1 MLSPSGKIRIKHW
14 RHDNEDDGV
23 PLRRIALESAAN
35 PAAFSILFEHRR
47 SADVLVSPDDQYLV
61 VNNHPG
67 SSGGGGQ
74 LYRQVTAEPPH
85 YVVAAGFQ
93 GEGQE
98 LQDRAWAFYLTAT
111 GRKPTSDRD
120 HVLINAKAWSPDS
133 RTITLRIVGVGS
145 NNDRSVPS
153 PWESTFDIGTQQ
165 FRALSPSNNPGTV
178 AATTLPG
185 ERHPETRTRLLKIE
199 DIQSLTDDR
208 LRYAINEMFAR
219 RGADF
224 RDKDLKKIFSK
235 FPWYRPVT
243 GKSYESAEADFTPIE
258 EQNLKLL
265 GALRDQRAGRP
276 TQIIPEAGA
285 PNEGLVPNSNPH
297 GIPEGSYRDLRPIN
311 KQDANGSARLAS
323 TFVIRGSAFDFIVD
337 SSFSPT
343 VRGRSAGAIAFAIK
357 EKTIGKIVRNGDGT
371 VRLERGL
378 TQVVS
383 HSPANLS
390 EAFLNQVRTRRDF
403 DGQWAYKDGA
413 LLNLGTGNA
422 WRREE
427 GGAAGPTSRS
437 APKAPPAKS
446 SEAGGNL
453 RDRTRAL
460 DNL

>member
-35 PAAFSILFEHRR
+35 SAAFSILFEHRR
-47 SADVLVSPDDQYLV
+47 SADVMISPDDQYLV

-199 DIQSLTDDR
+199 DIQTLTDDR

-224 RDKDLKKIFSK
+224 RDKDIKKIFSK
-235 FPWYRPVT
+235 FPWYRPVA
-243 GKSYESAEADFTPIE
+243 GKSYEAAEADFTPIE

-265 GALRDQRAGRP
+265 GGLRDQSTGRP
-276 TQIIPEAGA
+276 RQTLPGA
-285 PNEGLVPNSNPH
+285 PPMNDEGLKAVRAAESAKWVGGWSGDVVMEQTASGRGGRFRYAVFIDPNLKSGRMAVDGDP
-297 GIPEGSYRDLRPIN
+297 IPCTV
-311 KQDANGSARLAS
+311 S
-323 TFVIRGSAFDFIVD
+323 TSGETATMRGSHSRGAQVMTMTAQLRRH
-337 SSFSPT
+337 SSSVAT
-343 VRGRSAGAIAFAIK
+343 VFVESQ
-357 EKTIGKIVRNGDGT
+357 IGKSGGWSKARGTLRRN
-371 VRLERGL
+371 
-378 TQVVS
+378 
-383 HSPANLS
+383 
-390 EAFLNQVRTRRDF
+390 
-403 DGQWAYKDGA
+403 
-413 LLNLGTGNA
+413 
-422 WRREE
+422 
-427 GGAAGPTSRS
+427 
-437 APKAPPAKS
+437 
-446 SEAGGNL
+446 
-453 RDRTRAL
+453 
-460 DNL
+460 